1 MRKIVFL
8 FILFSFILNAKPI
21 LKNGFEY
28 SSTVDKNNSFIL
40 YLVGSMEMVFGFDY
54 QLDIKNK
61 EKNLKTTEEFY
72 LLLPIPNPLKSWTKS
87 EQDVF
92 NNLEKATKP
101 EGMVEPEATKNSKKI
116 TPKTIQKPKVVPIKY
131 GAKVADVYKS
141 EFIGQ
146 KAFDDVN
153 KFLKE
158 KNYSEAAFDDY
169 KYYIDRKWSFVVI
182 QYKAEKGAVATK
194 GTVEPIHLSLDADMV
209 SFAMRIFKGSDKFK
223 TSVYILSQF
232 DLDLSDLT
240 KISLTTVELEN
251 PKQSQQN
258 RVTIITELG
267 DAVVRFYDKIA
278 QENEIFKDM
287 ENNNLRLY
295 HIYGKDLDLSK
306 WDSNSDLYL
315 NNK

>member
-1 MRKIVFL
+1 MKKIVL
-8 FILFSFILNAKPI
+8 LAILFSSIIMAKPL
-21 LKNGFEY
+21 LKNGY
-28 SSTVDKNNSFIL
+28 DYKSTIEKNNAFIL

-54 QLDIKNK
+54 QLEIKNK
-61 EKNLKTTEEFY
+61 EKNMKTTDEFY
-72 LLLPIPNPLKSWTKS
+72 FLLPIPNPLKNWSKS
-87 EQDVF
+87 EQEIF

-101 EGMVEPEATKNSKKI
+101 EGMSDSKTDKNSKKNSS
-116 TPKTIQKPKVVPIKY
+116 KKVVKPVIKY
-131 GAKVADVYKS
+131 GAKVQDVFKS

-158 KNYSEAAFDDY
+158 KNYPEASFDDY
-169 KYYIDRKWSFVVI
+169 KYYIDRKWSFIVI
-182 QYKAEKGAVATK
+182 QYKAEKNAILAK
-194 GTVEPIHLSLDADMV
+194 GTVEPIYLSLDADMV
-209 SFAMRIFKGSDKFK
+209 SFALRVFKGSENFK

-251 PKQSQQN
+251 PKLSQQN

-267 DAVVRFYDKIA
+267 DSVISFYDKIA

-306 WDSNSDLYL
+306 WDSSSDLSL